1 MYSKGKTSWTF
12 QHEFNV
18 RKTTTRAIYV
28 TFEQGIKHQLTRHLL
43 VYCNVND
50 AAAI

>member
-1 MYSKGKTSWTF
+1 MYSEGKTSWTI
-12 QHEFNV
+12 QREFSV

-28 TFEQGIKHQLTRHLL
+28 TFEQWIKPQLTRHLL
-43 VYCNVND
+43 VYCNVDD